1 MEMLD
6 AAAAALQNGQTLI
19 IFPEGTRT
27 HPAAPAFHRG
37 PRRLPCAVRKSSPV
51 VIKVSPTT

>member
-1 MEMLD
+1 MDMLD

-27 HPAAPAFHRG
+27 TRSGAGLSSGAPIALRG
-37 PRRLPCAVRKSSPV
+37 AKILTQWSSRSARP
-51 VIKVSPTT
+51 P